1 MSDSKKELFY
11 DKIPFNDELFPIRIN
26 WSLCPASLKD
36 DSVYLG
42 SWHEQLEIL
51 YFIEGKAAV
60 ECGFRRY
67 ICDAGDIVII
77 NPCESHTVF
86 YHSGSP
92 CFHCIM
98 LDPRLYGAAQNDLV
112 GIKYLAQM
120 SNRRLHFNNL
130 VSGNN
135 KAREILLD
143 LIGECRDARTAFEV
157 AVKGD
162 VLRLLAELFRSELR
176 AVRAADEIRRDTV
189 AYMRVAPALTF
200 IAEYYTRPISLEEL
214 AKACCINTSY
224 FCRRFREVTGVTA
237 LNYINEY
244 RISKAEALLLT
255 TDLSVAE
262 VAASVG
268 FTDGCYFSRRFKE
281 LRGFPPSRLRS
292 NIVQSD
298 AQTLSK

>member
-1 MSDSKKELFY
+1 MEVVSEREKELYY
-11 DKIPFNDELFPIRIN
+11 DKIPFSNELFPIRIN
-26 WSLCPASLKD
+26 WNLRPGPPAE
-36 DSVYLG
+36 DSVYSG

-51 YFIEGKAAV
+51 YFIEGDAAV
-60 ECGFRRY
+60 ECGFRRF
-67 ICDAGDIVII
+67 ICGAGDIVVI
-77 NPCESHTVF
+77 NPCETHSVV

-120 SNRRLHFNNL
+120 TNRRLHFNNL

-143 LIGECRDARTAFEV
+143 LIDECRNTRTAFEV

-176 AVRAADEIRRDTV
+176 AVCAADAIRRDTV
-189 AYMRVAPALTF
+189 AYLRIAPALTF
-200 IAEYYTRPISLEEL
+200 IAENYARPISLDEL
-214 AKACCINTSY
+214 AGACCINVSY

-237 LNYINEY
+237 LNYISDY

-262 VAASVG
+262 VAARVG
-268 FTDGCYFSRRFKE
+268 FSDGCYFSRRFKA

-292 NIVQSD
+292 GTGNSVEP
-298 AQTLSK
+298 